1 MFLDYMKILCYCE
14 ANSRTGF
21 GHYSRIKNLQQILN
35 KKFRFSIITKNIEL
49 AKKFFKKNKIIKLN
63 NDIFTFLANNASKYK
78 IVILDPPYY
87 PNQKN
92 KNFNVKLKKL
102 YENIKETK
110 IIILTDETEASPK
123 YCDLLINDYP
133 DSKKYFFFYKKF
145 NNKIKLNLGIN
156 SFLYPKLCF
165 SKKKY
170 KKKYDLFVAFGG
182 NDSKNL
188 LNKFFKIIKNLSGK
202 KVLITNLRTYK
213 QIKKFKNKNL
223 VIKKILDYNT
233 YLRFLS
239 KSKFYISTPS
249 NIMFEAY
256 GLNIKGIVIPTQ
268 KRQSKIGRYFHK
280 IGLVKCLS
288 HYKNLNKEQ
297 IYKNYNALKIQNKN
311 TMNFFPKK
319 QAYENHLKI
328 VKSIEGL
335 I

>member
-1 MFLDYMKILCYCE
+1 MKILCYCE

-21 GHYSRIKNLQQILN
+21 GHYSRIKNLQKILN
-35 KKFRFSIITKNIEL
+35 KNFRFSIITKNIEL
-49 AKKFFKKNKIIKLN
+49 AKKFFKKNEIIKLK
-63 NDIFTFLANNASKYK
+63 NDIFTFLANNVNKYK

-102 YENIKETK
+102 YENVKKTK
-110 IIILTDETEASPK
+110 IVILTDETDASAK

-133 DSKKYFFFYKKF
+133 GSKKYVFFYKKF

-165 SKKKY
+165 SEKKH

-202 KVLITNLRTYK
+202 KILITNLRTYK
-213 QIKKFKNKNL
+213 KIKKFQNKNL

-233 YLRFLS
+233 YLRYLS

-268 KRQSKIGRYFHK
+268 RRQFKMGKYFHK
-280 IGLVKCLS
+280 IGLVKCLR
-288 HYKNLNKEQ
+288 HYRYLNKNQ
-297 IYKNYNALKIQNKN
+297 IYKNYNELIIENRNKL
-311 TMNFFPKK
+311 NFFPKK
-319 QAYENHLKI
+319 KAYDNHLKI
-328 VKSIEGL
+328 AKSIERL

>member
-1 MFLDYMKILCYCE
+1 MKILCYCE

-21 GHYSRIKNLQQILN
+21 GHYSRIKNLQKILN
-35 KKFRFSIITKNIEL
+35 KNFKFSIITKNEGL
-49 AKKFFKKNKIIKLN
+49 AKKIFKKSKVIKLK
-63 NDIFTFLANNASKYK
+63 NDIFTFLANNASKYN

-92 KNFNVKLKKL
+92 KNFNIKLKKL
-102 YENIKETK
+102 YENVKKTK
-110 IIILTDETEASPK
+110 IVILTDETEASPK

-133 DSKKYFFFYKKF
+133 GSKKYFFFYKKF

-165 SKKKY
+165 SRKNY

-188 LNKFFKIIKNLSGK
+188 LNKFFKIINSLSGK
-202 KVLITNLRTYK
+202 KVMLTNLRTYE

-233 YLRFLS
+233 YLRYLS

-268 KRQSKIGRYFHK
+268 RRQFKMGKYFHK
-280 IGLVKCLS
+280 IGLVKCLR
-288 HYKNLNKEQ
+288 HYRHLNKNQ
-297 IYKNYNALKIQNKN
+297 ICKNYNELIIENRNKL
-311 TMNFFPKK
+311 NFFPKK
-319 QAYENHLKI
+319 KAYKNHLKI

>member
-1 MFLDYMKILCYCE
+1 MKILCYCE

-21 GHYSRIKNLQQILN
+21 GHYSRIKNLQKILN

-49 AKKFFKKNKIIKLN
+49 AKKFFKKNQIIKLK
-63 NDIFTFLANNASKYK
+63 NDIFTFLSNNANKYK

-92 KNFNVKLKKL
+92 KNFNGKLKKL
-102 YENIKETK
+102 YKNIKETK
-110 IIILTDETEASPK
+110 IIILTDETEPSAK

-133 DSKKYFFFYKKF
+133 GSKKYIFFYKKF

-165 SKKKY
+165 SKKNY

-188 LNKFFKIIKNLSGK
+188 LKKFFKIIKNLCGK
-202 KVLITNLRTYK
+202 KILITNLRTYK
-213 QIKKFKNKNL
+213 QIKKFQNENL

-233 YLRFLS
+233 YLRYLS

-280 IGLVKCLS
+280 KGLVKCLS
-288 HYKNLNKEQ
+288 HYSNLNKKQ

-311 TMNFFPKK
+311 RMNFFPKK

-328 VKSIEGL
+328 IKLIEGL